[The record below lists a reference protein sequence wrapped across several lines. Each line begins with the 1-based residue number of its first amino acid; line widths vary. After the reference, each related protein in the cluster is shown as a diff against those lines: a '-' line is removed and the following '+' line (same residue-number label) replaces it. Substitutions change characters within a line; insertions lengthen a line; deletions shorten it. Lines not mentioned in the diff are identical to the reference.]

1 MKYSFL
7 FVCAL
12 VFSIAP
18 TVRAADAPAFSGMS
32 YLDNGVVK
40 IGINLDI
47 GGAITYLS
55 KSGTEENIIN
65 SHDWGRQIQMSFY
78 SGPVPYVPE
87 NGKQP
92 SKTWIFIGWNPIQSG
107 DAYGNPSKVLEHTN
121 DGTAMY
127 VKCIPMHWPLDDEP
141 GECTFESWLTLDGNT
156 VRVRSQIN
164 NARKDETQF
173 PARGQELPA
182 VYSNGTYYRLFT
194 YDGDQPFT
202 GGPLRLVDKVW
213 DTRIPPAEAPGGP
226 WDSWYATEN
235 WAALVNEADF
245 GVGIWTPN
253 TFAYTG
259 GFAGVPGKGGPK
271 DGPTGYISPTRNEIL
286 DHDIVYAYDYT
297 LIVGAL
303 TEIRDYVYQHASRG
317 TLPDYT
323 FAKDRQSWTLA
334 DARDGGWPLD
344 GAWAVTFAGPAPQL
358 VGPNAFWATSEL
370 TAVQLEAAFD
380 TGSTTATLRWEGL
393 KGQSGGTVDFEVIP
407 DGTMRTYTIDL
418 SKSAVYTGIGTRF
431 VIAPKTDG
439 AEGRKVTVKRLGVV
453 K

>member
-1 MKYSFL
+1 MKYPLSL
-7 FVCAL
+7 AAL
-12 VFSIAP
+12 LLAFSSA
-18 TVRAADAPAFSGMS
+18 VHAAEVPAFSGMS

-87 NGKQP
+87 SGKQP
-92 SKTWIFIGWNPIQSG
+92 SKTWTFIGWNPIQSG
-107 DAYGNPSKVLEHTN
+107 DAYNNPSKVLEHTN
-121 DGTAMY
+121 DGTALY
-127 VKCIPMHWPLDDEP
+127 VKCIPMHWPLDNEP
-141 GECTFESWLTLDGNT
+141 GECTFESWLTLEGNT

-164 NARKDETQF
+164 NARKDATQF

-259 GFAGVPGKGGPK
+259 GFAGVPGSGGPK
-271 DGPTGYISPTRNEIL
+271 DGPTGYISPTRSEIL

-303 TEIRDYVYQHASRG
+303 TEIRDYVYQHAQRG
-317 TLPDYT
+317 TLPEYT

-334 DARDGGWPLD
+334 DARDGGWKMD
-344 GAWAVTFAGPAPQL
+344 GAWAVTFTGPAPQL
-358 VGPNAFWATSEL
+358 VGPNAFWATADL
-370 TAVQLEAAFD
+370 PAVQLEAAFD

-393 KGQSGGTVDFEVIP
+393 KGQGGGAVDFEVIP
-407 DGTMRTYTIDL
+407 DGAMRTYTVDL
-418 SKSAVYTGIGTRF
+418 SKVAGDTGIGTRF
-431 VIAPKTDG
+431 VLAPKSDG
-439 AEGRKVTVKRLGVV
+439 AEGRKVTVARLGAV